1 MTKNSGI
8 IVTLKAA
15 ATLDGKIATATGC
28 SKWITGEAAR
38 QKGHEL
44 RNEND
49 AILVGIN
56 TVLTD
61 DPELTVRGIQEGSSP
76 VRIVLDSKA
85 RIPEQS
91 RVFKQDGVPVV
102 IVTGSHAPLRIWP
115 ELADLT
121 ILTAPTRTPDI
132 LWVLS
137 EISKL
142 GLKSLLV
149 EGGSLIHASFIKSI
163 DTYDVNCA
171 AHNFCGHL
179 GTAISAHFLA
189 SIPNLRVLEYQH
201 EQPVWA
207 AELFT
212 SVPTLVRKRFSRAIM
227 FLLH

>member
-15 ATLDGKIATATGC
+15 ATLDGKIATATGH

-49 AILVGIN
+49 AVLVGIN
-56 TVLTD
+56 TVLAD
-61 DPELTVRGIQEGSSP
+61 DPELTVRGIDGGRSP
-76 VRIVLDSKA
+76 VRIVLDSKG

-91 RVFKQDGVPVV
+91 RVFQEDGVPVV
-102 IVTGSHAPLRIWP
+102 IVTGNHAPLRKWP
-115 ELADLT
+115 ELAELT

-142 GLKSLLV
+142 GLNSLLV
-149 EGGSLIHASFIKSI
+149 EGGSLIHASFIKSNTV
-163 DTYDVNCA
+163 DQLA
-171 AHNFCGHL
+171 L
-179 GTAISAHFLA
+179 FLA
-189 SIPNLRVLEYQH
+189 PKVIGGQEALSWCGNLEVDTVNEAPQLEIS
-201 EQPVWA
+201 
-207 AELFT
+207 
-212 SVPTLVRKRFSRAIM
+212 SVTALGEDWMVSAKIK
-227 FLLH
+227 

>member
-15 ATLDGKIATATGC
+15 ITLDGKVATATGH

-38 QKGHEL
+38 HKGHEL

-56 TVLTD
+56 TVLAD
-61 DPELTVRGIQEGSSP
+61 DPELTVRGIQGASSP

-91 RVFKQDGVPVV
+91 RVFQEDGVPII
-102 IVTGSHAPLRIWP
+102 IVTGSQAPLRIWP
-115 ELADLT
+115 ELTELT

-149 EGGSLIHASFIKSI
+149 EGGSLIHASFLKSNTVDQLALFLAPKVIGGQEPLSWCGNLDI
-163 DTYDVNCA
+163 DSVDDAPQLEICSVSP
-171 AHNFCGHL
+171 L
-179 GTAISAHFLA
+179 GGEDWMISAK
-189 SIPNLRVLEYQH
+189 I
-201 EQPVWA
+201 
-207 AELFT
+207 
-212 SVPTLVRKRFSRAIM
+212 K
-227 FLLH
+227 

>member
-15 ATLDGKIATATGC
+15 ATLDGKIATATGH

-61 DPELTVRGIQEGSSP
+61 DPELTVRGIDGGRSP
-76 VRIVLDSKA
+76 VRIVLDSKG

-91 RVFKQDGVPVV
+91 RVFQEDGVPVV
-102 IVTGSHAPLRIWP
+102 IVTGSHAPFRIWP

-121 ILTAPTRTPDI
+121 ILTASTRTPDI

-142 GLKSLLV
+142 GLNSLLV
-149 EGGSLIHASFIKSI
+149 EGGSLIHASFIKSNTV
-163 DTYDVNCA
+163 DQLV
-171 AHNFCGHL
+171 L
-179 GTAISAHFLA
+179 FLA
-189 SIPNLRVLEYQH
+189 PKVFVGQEALSWCGNLEVDTVNDAPQLEIS
-201 EQPVWA
+201 
-207 AELFT
+207 
-212 SVPTLVRKRFSRAIM
+212 SVTALGEDWMVSAKIK
-227 FLLH
+227 

>member
-15 ATLDGKIATATGC
+15 ATLDGKIATATGH

-56 TVLTD
+56 TVLAD
-61 DPELTVRGIQEGSSP
+61 DPELTVRGIHGGSSP

-91 RVFKQDGVPVV
+91 RVFQQDGVPVV

-121 ILTAPTRTPDI
+121 ILTAPTITPDI

-142 GLKSLLV
+142 GLNSLLV
-149 EGGSLIHASFIKSI
+149 EGGSLIHASFIKSNTVDQLALFLAPKVI
-163 DTYDVNCA
+163 GGQEA
-171 AHNFCGHL
+171 LSWCGNL
-179 GTAISAHFLA
+179 GVDSVDDAPQMEISSVTALGEDWMISA
-189 SIPNLRVLEYQH
+189 II
-201 EQPVWA
+201 
-207 AELFT
+207 
-212 SVPTLVRKRFSRAIM
+212 K
-227 FLLH
+227 